1 MSAKTVNGL
10 GEIHAIFELLI
21 INQHILEWTDLIEN
35 SSGTIYPSNTKVEH
49 IFEPQ
54 VGYLSYHFK
63 FSYHFKL
70 LINTSK
76 MFKH

>member
-10 GEIHAIFELLI
+10 GDIHAIFELLI

-35 SSGTIYPSNTKVEH
+35 STGTIYPSNTKVEH

-54 VGYLSYHFK
+54 VG
-63 FSYHFKL
+63 
-70 LINTSK
+70 
-76 MFKH
+76 